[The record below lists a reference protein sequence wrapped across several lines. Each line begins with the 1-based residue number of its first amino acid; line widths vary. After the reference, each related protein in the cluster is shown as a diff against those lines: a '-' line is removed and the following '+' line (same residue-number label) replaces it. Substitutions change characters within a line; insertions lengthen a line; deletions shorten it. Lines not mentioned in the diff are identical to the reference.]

1 MIKIAMIKVD
11 EWLQKSSL
19 NTTMLLQVHDEL
31 VFNVPTNELEEVKS
45 NVTRIMEEAMK
56 LDVPILVEAGT
67 GKNWLE
73 AH

>member
-1 MIKIAMIKVD
+1 
-11 EWLQKSSL
+11 
-19 NTTMLLQVHDEL
+19 L

-56 LDVPILVEAGT
+56 LDVPILVEAGM